1 MHQRCGGDGTS
12 LEEIQQFSG
21 DVLVSAN
28 ELRVDVMDEFDEN
41 SVESVLGRMR
51 GGASDAFVVVVVFA
65 SASRLRAVSMLG
77 SRQPRGYAAVAVS

>member
-1 MHQRCGGDGTS
+1 MHQRRGGDGTS

-28 ELRVDVMDEFDEN
+28 ELRMNVMDEFDEN

-51 GGASDAFVVVVVFA
+51 GASDAFVVVVVFA

>member
-1 MHQRCGGDGTS
+1 MHQRRGGDGTS

-51 GGASDAFVVVVVFA
+51 GASDAFVVVVVV
-65 SASRLRAVSMLG
+65 L
-77 SRQPRGYAAVAVS
+77 RQPPG

>member
-1 MHQRCGGDGTS
+1 MHQRRGGDGTS

-51 GGASDAFVVVVVFA
+51 GASDAFVVVA